1 MLKVNLETDISLKT
15 KYQPTILVQ
24 RHLSGHNC
32 FMEKNPHIRYVLS
45 CCMEL
50 GFNTFM
56 FFTCFLQWHNQT
68 STTAGRAADPIGY
81 SGEKDSR

>member
-32 FMEKNPHIRYVLS
+32 FMENKSTYTICSFMLHGT
-45 CCMEL
+45 